1 MIKYVAQRLLLMIA
15 ILCGVLVITFA
26 LSRILP
32 GSPVEMMLGHRPTQ
46 EQIDLAKAEL
56 HLDKSIGM
64 QFAYYVGDMVQGDFG
79 KSLRTGQPVLDDVV
93 ERMTATLELTTIAV
107 FLIILIGIPI
117 GVMSAVKQNSLSDHG
132 ARSFSIAGMAL
143 PVFLVGMMLQM
154 LFYGELTWLPLQ
166 GRMNSEVLLDYEFAR
181 VTGFYLIDT
190 LIAGE
195 WIAFKSAAAHLVLP
209 VLTLTLAAMAVVT
222 RITRNTMVEAL
233 GEDFVRTAKAYGLP
247 KNKIYFGYALRATL
261 IPMMTVVG
269 LTYGFML
276 GNSVIV
282 EYVFDWPGLGGYVVG
297 AIVKN
302 DFPAVMGVT
311 LFLSTAYLLIN
322 FLIDLLYY
330 VADPRLR
337 AA

>member
-1 MIKYVAQRLLLMIA
+1 MVKYVAQRLLMMIV

-56 HLDKSIGM
+56 HLDKSIPI

-107 FLIILIGIPI
+107 ILIILIGIPI
-117 GVMSAVKQNSLSDHG
+117 GVISAVKQNSISDHG

-154 LFYGELTWLPLQ
+154 LFYGKLAWFPLQ

-190 LIAGE
+190 LLAGE
-195 WIAFKSAAAHLVLP
+195 WVAFKSAAAHLVLP

-322 FLIDLLYY
+322 FIIDLLYY

-337 AA
+337 AV